1 MALSRN
7 QNKTARESK
16 MSAGKETQP
25 AQGEAGREG
34 LENMVL
40 VMLEQLRHR
49 VSKDEVAEALAR
61 NHGDVLNT
69 MRELESCSS
78 VEETQELGLDSL
90 VTAIQIHFAS
100 FIPRQQILQVLNK
113 HGGNVVEAMSE
124 LQTLSQQQQQ
134 QHSVC

>member
-1 MALSRN
+1 
-7 QNKTARESK
+7 
-16 MSAGKETQP
+16 MSAGKETQT

-134 QHSVC
+134 HSVC